1 MQDRKPFISLAAALV
16 MAAGFTACSSDD
28 DLQRHDAGGRTP
40 ITLTSSVATR
50 AVDQNLQSTQIES
63 GVQVGVYVTSG
74 GQLIENGDNNRLTA
88 TGNGSFTGETMFF
101 PEEGTVSVYAY
112 APYNAAWT
120 GSQGTERTFTV
131 PIDQSTS
138 EGYLAADLMSGMPV
152 GGNSFG
158 KDAEEIQL
166 QFTHKLTKLNINFN
180 TGDTG
185 LDLKGAT
192 VSVLN
197 VMPTTTFTV
206 STGAIGSAQ
215 GNATEIKAA
224 VFAKDATA
232 FTASAIFVPQAV
244 DNSVPFV
251 RVTLADGTGY
261 DAKLAELTDFAGS
274 TKYNYTMN
282 FTGGGQ
288 EPIEGSLVLEST
300 VTDWTDGG
308 NLASGEVSESKAVG
322 IGDYML
328 SDGTFVTAAEL
339 TSENKAKVVA
349 VVFSKEVSQADAE
362 AGYNA
367 YAMGVERFGDKGW
380 QINNVSIGAN
390 INSFTQAFADLDGLS
405 KTQDILASDEYAAL
419 PEEDLGK
426 NFVNYTNYSAKHKLP
441 ETGTSQW
448 FTPAF
453 GQMVQIFNNLG
464 GANLTADMT
473 LPGEGNFSSPMYY
486 TTDQAVLDKINAYV
500 TALGKS
506 EMFVTG
512 DGGALLYLTVSEQ
525 STTGSWA
532 FQTRDFNLKDDPTTY
547 KWGFGRNGS
556 KANAGRSVAPCV
568 AVTLPEAQ

>member
-1 MQDRKPFISLAAALV
+1 MDPQFHPQHENWHYYHK
-16 MAAGFTACSSDD
+16 DD
-28 DLQRHDAGGRTP
+28 AYH
-40 ITLTSSVATR
+40 
-50 AVDQNLQSTQIES
+50 N
-63 GVQVGVYVTSG
+63 
-74 GQLIENGDNNRLTA
+74 
-88 TGNGSFTGETMFF
+88 
-101 PEEGTVSVYAY
+101 GTVWLWNNGIAIQRMIEYGQQETAWKLFQNMNRQALHEGAVGSLSE
-112 APYNAAWT
+112 NADAHPREGKSWAGRSGTFLQAW
-120 GSQGTERTFTV
+120 SN
-131 PIDQSTS
+131 S
-138 EGYLAADLMSGMPV
+138 EQLRVWYQYFLGIRPDLMSGMPQ
-152 GGNSFG
+152 GQNEFTA
-158 KDAEEIQL
+158 DAPSIPL
-166 QFTHKLTKLNINFN
+166 TFTHLLTKLNINFN

-206 STGAIGSAQ
+206 STGKIGGAQ
-215 GNATEIKAA
+215 GTATDIKAA
-224 VFAKDATA
+224 VFATDATA

>member
-1 MQDRKPFISLAAALV
+1 MQDRKTFISLAAALA

-112 APYNAAWT
+112 APYNSSWT

-131 PIDQSTS
+131 PIYQSTD

-185 LDLKGAT
+185 IDLKGAT

-215 GNATEIKAA
+215 GNATDIKAA
-224 VFAKDATA
+224 VFAADAAT

-308 NLASGEVSESKAVG
+308 NLASGEISESKAVG

-328 SDGTFVTAAEL
+328 SDGTFVTAAEI
-339 TSENKAKVVA
+339 TSENKDNVVA

-367 YAMGVERFGDKGW
+367 YAMGVERFGNKGW
-380 QINNVSIGAN
+380 YMGNVTLGAISGDFN
-390 INSFTQAFADLDGLS
+390 TVKDDLDGLS
-405 KTQDILASDEYAAL
+405 KTNAILSSSAYTSLD
-419 PEEDLGK
+419 DTQKGGS
-426 NFVNYTNYSAKHKLP
+426 FVNYTNYTRIHSLP
-441 ETGTSQW
+441 SKGVSTW
-448 FTPAF
+448 FTPSF

-464 GANLTADMT
+464 GADIPNQA
-473 LPGEGNFSSPMYY
+473 EIHSGNTSSPMYY
-486 TTDQAVLDKINAYV
+486 IESKDVLDKINAYV
-500 TALGKS
+500 TALGKE
-506 EMFVTG
+506 EMF
-512 DGGALLYLTVSEQ
+512 LTSG
-525 STTGSWA
+525 TGSLAYITVTEFNENNLWS
-532 FQTRDFNLKDDPTTY
+532 FQTREVTVSGDDSKY
-547 KWGFGRNGS
+547 AWGFGKNTG
-556 KANAGRSVAPCV
+556 KATAGRSVAPCV
-568 AVTLPEAQ
+568 AVTLPDAQ

>member
-1 MQDRKPFISLAAALV
+1 MQDRKTFISLAAALA

-50 AVDQNLQSTQIES
+50 AVDQNLQSTQIER
-63 GVQVGVYVTSG
+63 GVQVGVYVVSG

-112 APYNAAWT
+112 APYNSSWT

-131 PIDQSTS
+131 PIDQSTD

-261 DAKLAELTDFAGS
+261 DAKLAELTDFAGG

-282 FTGGGQ
+282 FSGGGG
-288 EPIEGSLVLEST
+288 EPIEGSLVLQST
-300 VTDWTDGG
+300 VTDWSDGG
-308 NLASGEVSESKAVG
+308 DLESGEISESKAVG

-328 SDGTFVTAAEL
+328 SDGTFVSAAEI
-339 TSENKAKVVA
+339 TSENKDNVVA

-367 YAMGVERFGDKGW
+367 YAMGVERFGNKGW
-380 QINNVSIGAN
+380 NMGNVALGAISGDFN
-390 INSFTQAFADLDGLS
+390 TVKDDLDGLS
-405 KTQDILASDEYAAL
+405 KTNAILSSSAYTSLD
-419 PEEDLGK
+419 DTQKGGS
-426 NFVNYTNYSAKHKLP
+426 FVNYTNYTRTHSLP
-441 ETGTSQW
+441 SKGVSTW
-448 FTPAF
+448 FTPSF

-464 GANLTADMT
+464 GADIPNQA
-473 LPGEGNFSSPMYY
+473 EIHSGNTSSPMYY
-486 TTDQAVLDKINAYV
+486 IESKDVLDKINAYV
-500 TALGKS
+500 TALGKE
-506 EMFVTG
+506 EMF
-512 DGGALLYLTVSEQ
+512 LTSG
-525 STTGSWA
+525 TGSLAYITVTEFNENNLWS
-532 FQTRDFNLKDDPTTY
+532 FQTREVTVSGDDSKY
-547 KWGFGRNGS
+547 AWGFGKNTG
-556 KANAGRSVAPCV
+556 KATAGRSVAPCV

>member
-1 MQDRKPFISLAAALV
+1 MQDRKPFISLAAALA
-16 MAAGFTACSSDD
+16 MAVGFTACSSDD
-28 DLQRHDAGGRTP
+28 DLQRHDAGGRTS

-380 QINNVSIGAN
+380 QIDNVSIGTN

-405 KTQDILASDEYAAL
+405 KTKAILASEEYAAL
-419 PEEDLGK
+419 GQEKIGS
-426 NFVNYTNYSAKHKLP
+426 NFVNYTNYANSHKLP
-441 ETGTSQW
+441 EGASQW

-486 TTDQAVLDKINAYV
+486 TTDATVLDKINKYV
-500 TALGKS
+500 TDLGED
-506 EMFVTG
+506 EMFLTEG
-512 DGGALLYLTVSEQ
+512 TSALLYLTVTEQ
-525 STTGSWA
+525 SATGSWA
-532 FQTRDFNLKDDPTTY
+532 FQTRSFTVGSDGKAY
-547 KWGFGRNGS
+547 SWGFGRNGG
-556 KANAGRSVAPCV
+556 KASGGRSVAPCV

>member
-206 STGAIGSAQ
+206 STGRSRPRPSLFRRLLTTRCPSSASPWP
-215 GNATEIKAA
+215 TE
-224 VFAKDATA
+224 
-232 FTASAIFVPQAV
+232 QA
-244 DNSVPFV
+244 
-251 RVTLADGTGY
+251 
-261 DAKLAELTDFAGS
+261 
-274 TKYNYTMN
+274 
-282 FTGGGQ
+282 
-288 EPIEGSLVLEST
+288 
-300 VTDWTDGG
+300 
-308 NLASGEVSESKAVG
+308 
-322 IGDYML
+322 
-328 SDGTFVTAAEL
+328 
-339 TSENKAKVVA
+339 
-349 VVFSKEVSQADAE
+349 
-362 AGYNA
+362 
-367 YAMGVERFGDKGW
+367 
-380 QINNVSIGAN
+380 
-390 INSFTQAFADLDGLS
+390 
-405 KTQDILASDEYAAL
+405 
-419 PEEDLGK
+419 
-426 NFVNYTNYSAKHKLP
+426 
-441 ETGTSQW
+441 
-448 FTPAF
+448 
-453 GQMVQIFNNLG
+453 
-464 GANLTADMT
+464 MT
-473 LPGEGNFSSPMYY
+473 R
-486 TTDQAVLDKINAYV
+486 
-500 TALGKS
+500 
-506 EMFVTG
+506 
-512 DGGALLYLTVSEQ
+512 
-525 STTGSWA
+525 SW
-532 FQTRDFNLKDDPTTY
+532 P
-547 KWGFGRNGS
+547 S
-556 KANAGRSVAPCV
+556 
-568 AVTLPEAQ
+568 